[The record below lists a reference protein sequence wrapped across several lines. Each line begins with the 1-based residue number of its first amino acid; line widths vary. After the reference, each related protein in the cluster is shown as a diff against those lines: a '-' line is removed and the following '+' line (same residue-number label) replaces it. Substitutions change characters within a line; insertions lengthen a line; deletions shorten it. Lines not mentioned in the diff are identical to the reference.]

1 MGSVINHN
9 LSAMN
14 AQRQMGVNSSNT
26 SKAIEKL
33 SSGLRINRAGDDAA
47 GLSISEKMRG
57 QIRGLNQA
65 SKNSQD
71 GVSLIQTAEGALTE
85 THSIIQRMR
94 ELAVQASNG
103 TNQDEDRAQ
112 ITKEFEQLQSE
123 ITRIASDTEFNK
135 QKLING
141 DLNDVAKTGITA
153 ASVSTAKGSA
163 FDLDVS
169 VAQLK
174 ISISER
180 TTLSVDAK
188 NVSLSDKNDALSTK
202 QKTLDTLQAKYD
214 KGGLPASSMGDVA
227 ASIGELQTSIAEFK
241 VSITEYK
248 VSIQQLGVSISQM
261 NDTIQTKLDN
271 KKAVLDE
278 VMDQDSGI
286 VFQVGANQDQTIGLA
301 IGDMRAEALGI
312 DKTTIN
318 VNDSASAKAAITRL
332 DVAIT
337 RVSDQRATLG
347 AVQNRLEHTIASTDN
362 TSENLQAAESRIRD
376 VDMANEM
383 MNYTKNNILSQ
394 AAQSML
400 AQANSAPNNVLQL
413 LQG

>member
-14 AQRQMGVNSSNT
+14 AQRQMVSNSGNT
-26 SKAIEKL
+26 AKAIEKL

-112 ITKEFEQLQSE
+112 ITKEFEQLQNE

-141 DLNDVAKTGITA
+141 DLNDVAKTGISD
-153 ASVSTAKGSA
+153 ASVAAAKQSA
-163 FDLDVS
+163 YDLDVS
-169 VAQLK
+169 VADLK
-174 ISISER
+174 VSITSR
-180 TTLSVDAK
+180 TQISVDAK
-188 NVSLSDKNDALSTK
+188 NTSMTDKVTLLNTK
-202 QKTLDTLQAKYD
+202 QKTLDTLQTLYD
-214 KGGLPASSMGDVA
+214 KGGIPAASLNAIATSIGDV
-227 ASIGELQTSIAEFK
+227 QTSIAQYK

-248 VSIQQLGVSISQM
+248 VSIQQLAVSVSEMSDKI
-261 NDTIQTKLDN
+261 DTANTKKTN
-271 KKAVLDE
+271 VLDE

-301 IGDMRAEALGI
+301 ISDMRAEALGV

-318 VNDSASAKAAITRL
+318 VNNSASAQVAITRL
-332 DVAIT
+332 DVALT

-376 VDMANEM
+376 VDMASEM

-394 AAQSML
+394 AAQAML
-400 AQANSAPNNVLQL
+400 AQANQAPNNVLQL
-413 LQG
+413 LR

>member
-14 AQRQMGVNSSNT
+14 AQRQMAINSGNT
-26 SKAIEKL
+26 GKAIEKL

-141 DLNDVAKTGITA
+141 DLNDVAKTGIGD
-153 ASVSTAKGSA
+153 ASVAAAKKSA
-163 FDLDVS
+163 YELDVS
-169 VAQLK
+169 IADLK
-174 ISISER
+174 ISISDR
-180 TTLSVDAK
+180 TALSVDAK
-188 NVSLSDKNDALSTK
+188 NVSLSDKNDSLSTK
-202 QKTLDTLQAKYD
+202 QKTLDTLQATYD
-214 KGGLPASSMGDVA
+214 KGGLTATSMAAVA
-227 ASIGELQTSIAEFK
+227 ASIGEMQTSIAQFK

-248 VSIQQLGVSISQM
+248 VSIQQLGVSVNEMTDKIDAR
-261 NDTIQTKLDN
+261 NTTKKN
-271 KKAVLDE
+271 VLDE

-318 VNDSASAKAAITRL
+318 VNDAASAKAAITRL

-376 VDMANEM
+376 VDMAHEM

-400 AQANSAPNNVLQL
+400 AQANQAPNNVLQL

>member
-14 AQRQMGVNSSNT
+14 AQRQMGINSAST
-26 SKAIEKL
+26 QKSIEKL

-65 SKNSQD
+65 SRNSQD

-103 TNQDEDRAQ
+103 TNLDEDRQQ
-112 ITKEFEQLQSE
+112 ITKEFEQLQTE

-135 QKLING
+135 QKLLNG
-141 DLNDVAKTGITA
+141 DLNDVAKSGVGNTSIA
-153 ASVSTAKGSA
+153 NAKQSAYELEVSAT
-163 FDLDVS
+163 L
-169 VAQLK
+169 LK
-174 ISISER
+174 ISINDR
-180 TTLSVDAK
+180 RIASVDAK
-188 NVSLSDKNDALSTK
+188 NISLADKVDLLAVK
-202 QKTLDTLQAKYD
+202 QKSIDSLQAQLD
-214 KGGLPASSMGDVA
+214 SGTLTAADQTTANNSIAALNVSMT
-227 ASIGELQTSIAEFK
+227 ELNTSI
-241 VSITEYK
+241 TQYK
-248 VSIQQLGVSISQM
+248 VSIQQLQVSINELNQSVA
-261 NDTIQTKLDN
+261 DKYTRATD
-271 KKAVLDE
+271 VLSE
-278 VMDQDSGI
+278 VMDESSGI
-286 VFQVGANQDQTIGLA
+286 VFQVGANKGQTIGLSVK
-301 IGDMRAEALGI
+301 DMRAEALGI

-318 VNDSASAKAAITRL
+318 VNTDESAKAAISRL
-332 DVAIT
+332 DEALS
-337 RVSDQRATLG
+337 RVSTQRATLG

-376 VDMANEM
+376 VDMAGEM
-383 MNYTKNNILSQ
+383 MNYTKANILSQ

-400 AQANSAPNNVLQL
+400 SQANQAPNNVLQL
-413 LQG
+413 LR

>member
-14 AQRQMGVNSSNT
+14 AQRQMGINSGNT

-112 ITKEFEQLQSE
+112 ITKEFDQLQSE

-141 DLNDVAKTGITA
+141 DLNDVAKTGITD
-153 ASVSTAKGSA
+153 ASVAAAKKSA
-163 FDLDVS
+163 YELDVS
-169 VAQLK
+169 IADLK
-174 ISISER
+174 ISVSEKIA
-180 TTLSVDAK
+180 LSVTAK
-188 NVSLSDKNDALSTK
+188 NVSMTDKVSDLTDK
-202 QKTLDTLQAKYD
+202 QKALDKLQATYD
-214 KGGLPASSMGDVA
+214 KGGLSAASMTDVA
-227 ASIGELQTSIAEFK
+227 TSIGEMQTSIAEFN

-248 VSIQQLGVSISQM
+248 ISIQQLAVSVSEISDKIVDK
-261 NDTIQTKLDN
+261 NTN
-271 KKAVLDE
+271 KESVLNE
-278 VMDQDSGI
+278 VMDENSGI

-301 IGDMRAEALGI
+301 IKDMRAEALGI

-318 VNDSASAKAAITRL
+318 VGDAASAKSAITRL

-376 VDMANEM
+376 VDMAHEM

-400 AQANSAPNNVLQL
+400 SQANSAPNNVLQL